1 MNRLFILL
9 FALAFTSPALAQ
21 KTKVKLK
28 LEESTATDFPV
39 KGDQLY
45 YEGVVDVAPTS
56 KQLDLYKTGRTW
68 FVDTY
73 VDAKEVLQLDDKA
86 EGKMMGKGLYRYSFL
101 NGINISQ
108 VLMRF
113 TLALDVKDGKYRYR
127 IYNFA
132 GDNVN
137 TSMLGGANATQL
149 RVLDYNQCY
158 ADYKADKRTKYN
170 LKVLQG
176 MDTQVQGIIASL
188 NKAMVDNAGSKD
200 DF

>member
-1 MNRLFILL
+1 MSKLLLLLTTLFCS
-9 FALAFTSPALAQ
+9 FSALAQ
-21 KTKVKLK
+21 KADAIAV
-28 LEESTATDFPV
+28 TDFPI
-39 KGDQLY
+39 KDDKLY
-45 YEGVVDVAPTS
+45 YEGVVDVAPTA
-56 KQLDLYKTGRTW
+56 KQLDLYRTGRTW

-86 EGKMMGKGLYRYSFL
+86 DGKMMGKGRYKYSFI
-101 NGINISQ
+101 NGINVSQ

-127 IYNFA
+127 MYNFE

-149 RVLDYNQCY
+149 RILDYNQCY
-158 ADYKADKRTKYN
+158 LDLKADKRAKYN
-170 LKVLQG
+170 LKILQG
-176 MDTQVQGIIASL
+176 MDTQVKGIVASL
-188 NKAMVDNAGSKD
+188 QKAMMTSATGKD

>member
-1 MNRLFILL
+1 MNKLFTLL
-9 FALAFTSPALAQ
+9 LTLLVTFSAVAQ
-21 KTKVKLK
+21 KA
-28 LEESTATDFPV
+28 EQSTVTEFPV
-39 KGDQLY
+39 KEGKLY
-45 YEGVVDVAPTS
+45 YEGVVDVPATS
-56 KQLDLYKTGRTW
+56 KQADLYRTGRTW

-86 EGKMMGKGLYRYSFL
+86 DGKMMGKGRYKYSFL

-127 IYNFA
+127 MYNFE
-132 GDNVN
+132 GDNTN

-149 RVLDYNQCY
+149 RILDYNQCY
-158 ADYKADKRTKYN
+158 VDLKADKRAKYN

-176 MDTQVQGIIASL
+176 MDTQVQFIVASL
-188 NKAMVDNAGSKD
+188 QKAMLASSAGKD

>member
-1 MNRLFILL
+1 MSKLLLLLTTLFCS
-9 FALAFTSPALAQ
+9 FSALAQ
-21 KTKVKLK
+21 KSADV
-28 LEESTATDFPV
+28 AVTDFPI
-39 KGDQLY
+39 KEDKLY
-45 YEGVVDVAPTS
+45 YEGVVDAAPTA
-56 KQLDLYKTGRTW
+56 KQLDLYRTGRTW

-86 EGKMMGKGLYRYSFL
+86 DGKMMGKGRYKYSFV

-127 IYNFA
+127 MYNFE

-149 RVLDYNQCY
+149 RILDYNQCY
-158 ADYKADKRTKYN
+158 LDLKADKRTKYN

-176 MDTQVQGIIASL
+176 MDAQVKGIVASL
-188 NKAMVDNAGSKD
+188 QKAMMNAATGKD

>member
-1 MNRLFILL
+1 MNKLL
-9 FALAFTSPALAQ
+9 LLLLTLLVGFTAQAQ
-21 KTKVKLK
+21 K
-28 LEESTATDFPV
+28 STEPAVTEFPI
-39 KGDQLY
+39 KEDKLY
-45 YEGVVDVAPTS
+45 YEGVVDVTPTA
-56 KQLDLYKTGRTW
+56 KQLDLYRTGRTW

-86 EGKMMGKGLYRYSFL
+86 DGKMMGKGRYKYSFL

-127 IYNFA
+127 MYNFE

-137 TSMLGGANATQL
+137 TSLLGGANATQL
-149 RVLDYNQCY
+149 RILDYNQCY
-158 ADYKADKRTKYN
+158 VDYKADKRAKYN

-176 MDTQVQGIIASL
+176 MDAQVKTIVASL
-188 NKAMVDNAGSKD
+188 QKAMLASTSGKD

>member
-1 MNRLFILL
+1 MNKLFLL
-9 FALAFTSPALAQ
+9 FATLLLTFSAVAQ
-21 KTKVKLK
+21 KAAAPTP
-28 LEESTATDFPV
+28 STMTEFPV
-39 KGDQLY
+39 KEGQLY
-45 YEGVVDVAPTS
+45 YEGVVDVPATS
-56 KQLDLYKTGRTW
+56 KQADLYRTGRTW

-86 EGKMMGKGLYRYSFL
+86 DGKMMGKGRYKYSFI
-101 NGINISQ
+101 NGINLSQ

-127 IYNFA
+127 MYNFE

-137 TSMLGGANATQL
+137 TSMLGGTNATQL

-158 ADYKADKRTKYN
+158 TDYKADKRAKYN

-176 MDTQVQGIIASL
+176 MDTQVRYIVASL
-188 NKAMVDNAGSKD
+188 QKAMQESSTGKD

>member
-1 MNRLFILL
+1 MNKFFILL
-9 FALAFTSPALAQ
+9 FALACSCPALAQ
-21 KTKVKLK
+21 KTKVKM
-28 LEESTATDFPV
+28 EVSTATEFPV
-39 KGDQLY
+39 KEDKLY
-45 YEGVVDVAPTS
+45 YEGVVDLPATS

-86 EGKMMGKGLYRYSFL
+86 EGKMMGKGFYKYSFL

-127 IYNFA
+127 MYNFV

-137 TSMLGGANATQL
+137 TSLLGGANATQL

-158 ADYKADKRTKYN
+158 VDYKAGTRTKYN

-176 MDTQVQGIIASL
+176 MDTQVQLIVASL
-188 NKAMVDNAGSKD
+188 NKAMLANTGGKD